1 MTHHVGPDT
10 GKGYGSQYFRYIT
23 ARASAGVALQ
33 MTGVAVGWHVYDM
46 TGRALDLGLVGLA
59 QFLPSIMLIL
69 LAGHAADRYN
79 RQRIITM
86 AQSGMVVI
94 LAVIASGAAMGL
106 LGRDSLLGLLFLFG
120 IARTF
125 DYTTSQTIIPSL
137 VPREILPRALALG
150 SSVRQGAI
158 IAGPLLGGLLY
169 LLGPAVVY
177 GVSSLL
183 FAVSAVL
190 VASLQLSGP
199 PQKREP
205 LSFKSVF
212 DGIAYIRNQPV
223 ILGAISLDL
232 FAVLLGGATALLP
245 IYARDIL
252 FTGSWGLGL
261 LRAAPAAG
269 ALLTSIYLARSPLR
283 RHVGRIMFSAVIIF
297 GLATVLFAL
306 SRSMTLSFLALL
318 ILGGADMVSV
328 VIRSSLI
335 QLETPDAMRGRV
347 SAVNAIFIGSSNEL
361 GEFESG
367 VTAAW
372 FGVVPAAVIGGAGT
386 LVVALLWMKLFP
398 ALLQREQLRTGQM

>member
-1 MTHHVGPDT
+1 MTHHVGHNT
-10 GKGYGSQYFRYIT
+10 GKGFGSQYVRYIG

-69 LAGHAADRYN
+69 LAGHVADRYN

-86 AQSGMVVI
+86 AQTGMVLI
-94 LAVIASGAAMGL
+94 LAAIAGGAAMGL

-137 VPREILPRALALG
+137 VPHEILPRALALG

-158 IAGPLLGGLLY
+158 IAGPLLGGVLY

-177 GVSSLL
+177 GASALL
-183 FAVSAVL
+183 FAVSAAL

-199 PQKREP
+199 PQRREP

-252 FTGSWGLGL
+252 LTSSWGLGL
-261 LRAAPAAG
+261 LRAAPAVG

-297 GLATVLFAL
+297 GGATILFAL
-306 SRSMTLSFLALL
+306 SRSLPLSFLALL
-318 ILGGADMVSV
+318 LLGGADMVSV

-367 VTAAW
+367 LTAAW
-372 FGVVPAAVIGGAGT
+372 FGVVPAAVIGGVGT

-398 ALLQREQLRTGQM
+398 ALLQREQLRTGQV

>member
-1 MTHHVGPDT
+1 MTHREGADT
-10 GKGYGSQYFRYIT
+10 GKGFSRQYVRYLA

-69 LAGHAADRYN
+69 FAGHAADRYN
-79 RQRIITM
+79 RQRIIAL
-86 AQSGMVVI
+86 AQSSMVLT
-94 LAVIASGAAMGL
+94 LAAIAFGAGMGL
-106 LGRDSLLGLLFLFG
+106 LNRDILLGLLFLFG

-137 VPREILPRALALG
+137 VPHEILPKALALG

-158 IAGPLLGGLLY
+158 IAGPLLGGVLY
-169 LLGPAVVY
+169 LFGPAVVY
-177 GVSSLL
+177 GTSALL
-183 FAVSAVL
+183 FAVSAAFV
-190 VASLQLSGP
+190 VSLKLSGP
-199 PQKREP
+199 SQRREP

-212 DGIAYIRNQPV
+212 DGIIYIRNQPV

-252 FTGSWGLGL
+252 HTGSWGLGL
-261 LRAAPAAG
+261 LRAAPAVG

-306 SRSMTLSFLALL
+306 SRSMPLSFLALL
-318 ILGGADMVSV
+318 VLGGADMISV

-372 FGVVPAAVIGGAGT
+372 FGVVPAAVIGGVGT

-398 ALLQREQLRTGQM
+398 ALLQREQLRTG

>member
-1 MTHHVGPDT
+1 MIHSGEIDS
-10 GKGYGSQYFRYIT
+10 GRAFGRQYLRYIG

-33 MTGVAVGWHVYDM
+33 MTGVAVGWHVYAM

-59 QFLPSIMLIL
+59 QFLPSILLIL
-69 LAGHAADRYN
+69 FAGHAADRYN
-79 RQRIITM
+79 RQRIIAL
-86 AQSGMVVI
+86 AQLSMVLI
-94 LAVIASGAAMGL
+94 LAVIATGAGLGL
-106 LGRDSLLGLLFLFG
+106 LSRDSLLGLLFLFG

-137 VPREILPRALALG
+137 VSREVLPRALALG
-150 SSVRQGAI
+150 SSIRQGAI
-158 IAGPLLGGLLY
+158 IAGPLLGGVLY

-177 GVSSLL
+177 GVSALL
-183 FAVSAVL
+183 FAVSAAL
-190 VASLQLSGP
+190 VISLQLSGT
-199 PQKREP
+199 PQRREP

-252 FTGSWGLGL
+252 LTGSWGLGL
-261 LRAAPAAG
+261 LRAAPAVG
-269 ALLTSIYLARSPLR
+269 ALLTSICLARSPLR
-283 RHVGRIMFSAVIIF
+283 RHVGRIMFGAVIIF
-297 GLATVLFAL
+297 GLATILFAL

-372 FGVVPAAVIGGAGT
+372 LGVVPAAVIGGAGT

-398 ALLQREQLRTGQM
+398 ALLQRQQLRTGPM

>member
-1 MTHHVGPDT
+1 MTHRDGIGI
-10 GKGYGSQYFRYIT
+10 GKCFGRQYLRYIG

-46 TGRALDLGLVGLA
+46 TGRAFDLGLVGLA

-79 RQRIITM
+79 RQRIITL
-86 AQSGMVVI
+86 AQSGMVLI
-94 LAVIASGAAMGL
+94 LAVIASGAGMGL
-106 LGRDSLLGLLFLFG
+106 LNRNSLLGLLFLFG

-137 VPREILPRALALG
+137 VPHEILPRALALG

-177 GVSSLL
+177 GVSALL
-183 FAVSAVL
+183 FAVSAAL
-190 VASLQLSGP
+190 VASLRISGP
-199 PQKREP
+199 PRRGEP

-252 FTGSWGLGL
+252 LTGSWGLGL
-261 LRAAPAAG
+261 LRAAPAVG
-269 ALLTSIYLARSPLR
+269 ALLTSVYLARSPLR

-297 GLATVLFAL
+297 GGATILFAL
-306 SRSMTLSFLALL
+306 SRSLPLSFFALL
-318 ILGGADMVSV
+318 LLGGADMISV

-367 VTAAW
+367 LTAAW
-372 FGVVPAAVIGGAGT
+372 FGVVPAAVIGGVGT
-386 LVVALLWMKLFP
+386 LFVALIWMKLFP
-398 ALLQREQLRTGQM
+398 ALLQREQLRTGQV

>member
-1 MTHHVGPDT
+1 MTLRKGIDT
-10 GKGYGSQYFRYIT
+10 GQAFGSQYFRYLA

-69 LAGHAADRYN
+69 FAGHAADSYN
-79 RQRIITM
+79 RQLIITL
-86 AQSGMVVI
+86 AQSGMVLI
-94 LAVIASGAAMGL
+94 LAVIASGAGMGL
-106 LGRDSLLGLLFLFG
+106 LNRDSLLGLLFLFG

-137 VPREILPRALALG
+137 VPHEILPKALALG

-158 IAGPLLGGLLY
+158 IAGPLLGGVLY

-177 GVSSLL
+177 GVSALL
-183 FAVSAVL
+183 FAVSAAL
-190 VASLQLSGP
+190 VGSLQLSGP
-199 PQKREP
+199 PQQREP
-205 LSFKSVF
+205 LSFKSIF
-212 DGIAYIRNQPV
+212 DGITYIKNQPV

-252 FTGSWGLGL
+252 LTGSWGLGL
-261 LRAAPAAG
+261 LRAAPAVG
-269 ALLTSIYLARSPLR
+269 ALLTAIFLARSPLR

-318 ILGGADMVSV
+318 VLGGADMVSV

-335 QLETPDAMRGRV
+335 QLETPDEMRGRV

-372 FGVVPAAVIGGAGT
+372 FGVVPAAVIGGVGT

-398 ALLQREQLRTGQM
+398 ALLQREQLRTG

>member
-1 MTHHVGPDT
+1 MTLHERSDN
-10 GKGYGSQYFRYIT
+10 GKGFGRQYVRYIW

-33 MTGVAVGWHVYDM
+33 MTGVAVGWHVYAM
-46 TGRALDLGLVGLA
+46 TGKALDLGLVGLA

-69 LAGHAADRYN
+69 FAGHAADRYN
-79 RQRIITM
+79 RQRIITL
-86 AQSGMVVI
+86 AQLSMVLI
-94 LAVIASGAAMGL
+94 LGAIAAGAGMGL
-106 LGRDSLLGLLFLFG
+106 LSRDSLLGLLFLFG

-137 VPREILPRALALG
+137 VSPEILPRALALG

-158 IAGPLLGGLLY
+158 IAGPLLGGVLY

-177 GVSSLL
+177 GVSALL
-183 FAVSAVL
+183 FAVSAAL

-199 PQKREP
+199 PQRHEP

-212 DGIAYIRNQPV
+212 DGITYIRNQPV

-252 FTGSWGLGL
+252 LTGSWGLGL
-261 LRAAPAAG
+261 LRAAPAVG
-269 ALLTSIYLARSPLR
+269 ALLTSICLARSPLR

-306 SRSMTLSFLALL
+306 SRSMTLSFIALL
-318 ILGGADMVSV
+318 VLGGADMVSV

-372 FGVVPAAVIGGAGT
+372 FGVVPAAFIGGVGT
-386 LVVALLWMKLFP
+386 LLVALLWMKLFP
-398 ALLQREQLRTGQM
+398 DLLQRQQLRTGHG